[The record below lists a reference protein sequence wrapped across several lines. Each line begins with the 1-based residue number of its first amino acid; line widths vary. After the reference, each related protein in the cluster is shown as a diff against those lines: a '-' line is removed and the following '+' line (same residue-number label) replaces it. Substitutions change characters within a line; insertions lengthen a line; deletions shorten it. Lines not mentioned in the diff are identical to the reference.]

1 MIASM
6 IEHQPFEGA
15 SSRRNLRIGRALNQ
29 IVARAPWLWPVL
41 KSPMRGFFDQ
51 LAEGWDE
58 RTGAGSAE
66 HLAPLAAGLLD
77 VSPAPERALEL
88 GTGTG
93 TGALLIAREFP
104 SARVRGVDISEEM
117 VRRARKRV
125 GLDPEGRV
133 AFRVADASS
142 LPYEDGSFDLVAELN
157 MPPFF
162 AEIARLLRPGG
173 YVVHGSS
180 WGSATPF
187 WTPEAVLRR
196 GFAKRGIEEVASG
209 GAARG
214 SFWVGRK

>member
-1 MIASM
+1 MDEKKPIS
-6 IEHQPFEGA
+6 GA
-15 SSRRNLRIGRALNQ
+15 SSRRNLRLGRALNQ
-29 IVARAPWLWPVL
+29 IVTRAPWLWPVIRN
-41 KSPMRGFFDQ
+41 PMRSFFDQ
-51 LAEGWDE
+51 RAQGWDE
-58 RTGAGSAE
+58 RTAAGSPE
-66 HLAPLAAGLLD
+66 HLAPLAAGLLE
-77 VSPAPERALEL
+77 VSPAPERALEI

-104 SARVRGVDISEEM
+104 RARVRGVDISEQM
-117 VRRARKRV
+117 VHHARKRI

-142 LPYEDGSFDLVAELN
+142 LPYQDESFDLVAELN

-173 YVVHGSS
+173 FLVHGSS
-180 WGSATPF
+180 WGAETPF
-187 WTPEAVLRR
+187 WTPEEVLRR
-196 GFAKRGIEEVASG
+196 RFAKHGIEEVKSG

>member
-1 MIASM
+1 MSNQTESKAQIAR
-6 IEHQPFEGA
+6 
-15 SSRRNLRIGRALNQ
+15 SRRVIGRGLNRL
-29 IVARAPWLWPVL
+29 VAIAPWTWPLVR
-41 KSPMRGFFDQ
+41 PGMRRFFDQ

-66 HLAPLAAGLLD
+66 HLAPLAAALLE

-104 SARVRGVDISEEM
+104 RARVRGVDISEEM
-117 VRRARKRV
+117 VRRAQRRV

-142 LPYEDGSFDLVAELN
+142 LPYEDESFDLVAELN

-173 YVVHGSS
+173 HVVHASS

-196 GFAKRGIEEVASG
+196 GFARQGIEEVASG

-214 SFWVGRK
+214 TFWVGRK